1 MAKRKFLLTVSQ
13 IAELRSAYDQS
24 KDGAFSK
31 KLLAVR
37 LYGSGRK
44 VPEVLDLVLC
54 SRSSLMGW
62 CRRYQEN
69 GVEGLKDQR
78 PGGNHYRLNQIQKAE
93 LSSLVN
99 RYSPKQLLGKG
110 YATQSGEYWTPQ
122 DLKQLIYQKF
132 DVIYQS
138 PSSYRLL
145 LTECGLSYQRTETVY
160 KSRSEF
166 KVADFEEQLE
176 KN

>member
-1 MAKRKFLLTVSQ
+1 M
-13 IAELRSAYDQS
+13 
-24 KDGAFSK
+24 
-31 KLLAVR
+31 
-37 LYGSGRK
+37 
-44 VPEVLDLVLC
+44 
-54 SRSSLMGW
+54 
-62 CRRYQEN
+62 
-69 GVEGLKDQR
+69 
-78 PGGNHYRLNQIQKAE
+78 
-93 LSSLVN
+93 
-99 RYSPKQLLGKG
+99 LGKG
-110 YATQSGEYWTPQ
+110 YATQSGEHWTPQ